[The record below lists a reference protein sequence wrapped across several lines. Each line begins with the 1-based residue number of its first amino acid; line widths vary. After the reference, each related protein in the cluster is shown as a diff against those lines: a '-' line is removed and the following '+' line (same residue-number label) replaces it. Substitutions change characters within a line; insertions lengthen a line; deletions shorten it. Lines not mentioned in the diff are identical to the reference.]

1 MVKVATGFDVP
12 IKLLMPHITE
22 TDYPTTNCSLLG
34 LGDIVVPG
42 MYIGFLIRF
51 GKYISTQDGEA
62 IKIYTN
68 ASLMAYSIALMTC
81 GMCLWIYN

>member
-22 TDYPTTNCSLLG
+22 RDYPTTNCSLLG

-51 GKYISTQDGEA
+51 GKYISLEGPKVTA
-62 IKIYTN
+62 YRN
-68 ASLMAYSIALMTC
+68 AALISYSMALMTC